1 MIRFSFLAL
10 CLSLLASSFF
20 VQAAYGGASSFTF
33 FQGTQ
38 YPLAVHFLRGRE
50 AGPTVM
56 VQGGIQGDEPSGY
69 LCAQLLTKSQV
80 HKGSLIVVPRANTP
94 SIHQISRQVNVD
106 LNRRF
111 DKDYNQ
117 FYEDRLA
124 RAIRFLLAGSD
135 AFIHLH
141 EGSGFYHPTYVDGL
155 RNPRRYGQ
163 SIIIDTTVFQNRI
176 DLART
181 ANAVL
186 HNLNPTIVPADYRF
200 QLFNTNTFAADTA
213 HPEQRKSLTYYALA
227 GRGIPALAIEVS
239 KDIRTLAWKV
249 QQQLRATVLLLRQLG
264 VDLSPPYLQ
273 NMDMEEY
280 IAKQVSLGMDG
291 QHLPTTDNS
300 PLEVESCTPM
310 KPLLEPMGE
319 EKMLEPVWAVYAS
332 DRPDM
337 DMLQTPRMPVSPFEH
352 LVVKADGRTVRK
364 VPVKWSGGWP
374 GTPAKGKILFA
385 CSVNGRLRFVPE
397 GNVLDVVEGD
407 QVVLEGIWGGGSG
420 EVLNLKGYVSAP
432 GRNDGQDM
440 GHEIVMDSST
450 FIARYFLPGSNE
462 AEKISRVVR
471 ETPGAKKAEFHIRIV
486 PRRVDAL
493 KLRSRDGET
502 VFVAWRPDGEILLPP
517 GEYFLEEALGNGSF
531 DKLLATSG
539 LMPIPWKQGLTLRL
553 GERRPITLRQAT
565 TFAPL
570 GSMVLAAPNS

>member
-1 MIRFSFLAL
+1 
-10 CLSLLASSFF
+10 
-20 VQAAYGGASSFTF
+20 
-33 FQGTQ
+33 
-38 YPLAVHFLRGRE
+38 
-50 AGPTVM
+50 M

-69 LCAQLLTKSQV
+69 LCAQLLAKSQV
-80 HKGSLIVVPRANTP
+80 HKGSLIVVPRANPP
-94 SIHQISRQVNVD
+94 SIRQRRRQVNVD

-117 FYEDRLA
+117 FFEDRLA

-141 EGSGFYHPTYVDGL
+141 EGSGFYNPTYVDGL
-155 RNPRRYGQ
+155 RNPGRYGQ
-163 SIIIDTTVFQNRI
+163 SIIIDTTIFQNRI

-239 KDIRTLAWKV
+239 KDIHTLAWKV
-249 QQQLRATVLLLRQLG
+249 QQQLRATVLLLGQLG

-273 NMDMEEY
+273 DKDMEEY
-280 IAKQVSLGMDG
+280 IAKQVPLGMDG
-291 QHLPTTDNS
+291 QHLPTMDKN
-300 PLEVESCTPM
+300 PMEVASCTPM

-319 EKMLEPVWAVYAS
+319 ERMLEPVWAVYAS
-332 DRPDM
+332 DRPDL
-337 DMLQTPRMPVSPFEH
+337 DMLQTPRMPVSPFKH

-374 GTPAKGKILFA
+374 GTPAKGKVLFA
-385 CSVNGRLRFVPE
+385 SSVNGRLRFIPE
-397 GNVLDVVEGD
+397 GNVLEVVEGD
-407 QVVLEGIWGGGSG
+407 QVVLEGIWGSRAR
-420 EVLNLKGYVSAP
+420 EVLNLKGYVSQQ
-432 GRNDGQDM
+432 GKNDGQDM
-440 GHEIVMDSST
+440 GHEIIMDPGT

-462 AEKISRVVR
+462 REKISRVVR
-471 ETPGAKKAEFHIRIV
+471 ETPGTRKAEFHIRIV

-493 KLRSRDGET
+493 KLLSRDGKAVYVPWT
-502 VFVAWRPDGEILLPP
+502 PDGEILLPP
-517 GEYFLEEALGNGSF
+517 GEYLLEDALGNGPG

-539 LMPIPWKQGLTLRL
+539 LMPIPWKQGIMTLMP